1 MKANIAELQLQHNM
15 LEKKVATLK
24 KYEDYLEK
32 VTKSGNSAANDQQ
45 QAI

>member
-1 MKANIAELQLQHNM
+1 M

-32 VTKSGNSAANDQQ
+32 VMKSNSNNSDQQ
-45 QAI
+45 

>member
-1 MKANIAELQLQHNM
+1 M

-32 VTKSGNSAANDQQ
+32 VVKSNANNSESQ
-45 QAI
+45 

>member
-1 MKANIAELQLQHNM
+1 M

-32 VTKSGNSAANDQQ
+32 VMKSNNQNSSDQ
-45 QAI
+45 

>member
-1 MKANIAELQLQHNM
+1 M

-32 VTKSGNSAANDQQ
+32 VPKSTTNNSD
-45 QAI
+45 

>member
-1 MKANIAELQLQHNM
+1 M

-32 VTKSGNSAANDQQ
+32 VVKSNASNSES
-45 QAI
+45 